1 MKLNGISFDKI
12 EKEYMVSD
20 DPMYDRPEMISI
32 ISQLS
37 IDERRTIIMYAELD
51 SKTELA
57 RIFNC
62 SRFTIYKRIN
72 QIRAKI
78 RYIMAYRAMVRA
90 VFDKSLDD
98 IDLIEEPEEEDKE
111 T

>member
-78 RYIMAYRAMVRA
+78 RYIMSYRAIVRA

-98 IDLIEEPEEEDKE
+98 IDLIE
-111 T
+111 